1 VAQPMS
7 VLTIRLG
14 DRAVAARIDGGGGVI
29 INETTFTVTAAR
41 PCEYLVDD
49 GRQRWRVAVAD
60 AGDGRWVSV
69 DGQVAVVEVESGA
82 VRAPRKKSAA
92 ADSMMAPMPATVV
105 KLLVEPGQAVTEG
118 ATILVLEAMK
128 MELPIRA
135 PRGGVVR
142 AVHCA
147 QGELVQPGVALVDLE

>member
-1 VAQPMS
+1 MS
-7 VLTIRLG
+7 ALTIRLG
-14 DRAVAARIDGGGGVI
+14 DRVVAARIDGGGGVI
-29 INETTFTVTAAR
+29 IDDTTFTVTAVR
-41 PCEYLVDD
+41 PGEYVVDD
-49 GRQRWRVAVAD
+49 GRRRWRVAVAD
-60 AGDGRWVSV
+60 DGDARWVSV
-69 DGQVAVVEVESGA
+69 DGQVAVVEVESGTA
-82 VRAPRKKSAA
+82 RAPRKKSAA

-105 KLLVEPGQAVTEG
+105 KLLVEPGQTVTEG

-135 PRGGVVR
+135 PRDGVVR